1 MTGVSWEEKILFDTI
16 LVPVDENVISLRAVT
31 TATKLAEQLA
41 GHVILLHVI
50 EPLPPYTSQV
60 ALQLPEGELEQA
72 ISEHGRKVLEGF
84 SARVPDGVGHEVILW
99 RGRQSIWREIL
110 QVATERNVD
119 LVIIGTHGREGVAR
133 AFLGSVAERVAR
145 HAEVPVMLVR

>member
-1 MTGVSWEEKILFDTI
+1 LFDTI

-31 TATKLAEQLA
+31 TASKLAEQLA
-41 GHVILLHVI
+41 GRVVLLHVI

-84 SARVPDGVGHEVILW
+84 SARVPGEVEHEAIL
-99 RGRQSIWREIL
+99 RHSRQSIWREIL
-110 QVATERNVD
+110 DVAAEKNVD